1 MKHLFKKITA
11 GIIVPVMVLTLL
23 LNVFPMNFAAEDN
36 KELVDICDLNSQS
49 LLYSYDHAT
58 LENGEL
64 TLKMWE
70 GVGYE
75 VGITLPKALTETYKI
90 TGTIKVNDVIAT
102 ADDDISIWNCI
113 RIVAGRTTQADYNTV
128 SIYRKVGI
136 QIVNFN
142 ENVPV
147 GIGEIH
153 PYPEG
158 TEFVPGAVMAFEIY
172 REGRRLAFT
181 LNGTKVIDY
190 TLSEE
195 EDMAAKENHNIIGFQ
210 STNVDYTISDL
221 KVLVDKEAA
230 AAQDPGQ
237 TGDGPEL
244 VWYDVLDW
252 DSVETQYGATGTEI
266 DRDGKVISMAY
277 WENTPYQYG
286 LLFEGIKPK
295 FRISGKITINDIID
309 TGDNDISIWN
319 GLRIICG
326 RTDFLT
332 YNTVSMYR
340 LVGMQIVN
348 NSTVG
353 IGPII
358 PYPEGFSFAAGT
370 EFTFEILKDGRHFI
384 FKLNDAVMIDYT
396 VGKSEDLFVDDAY
409 DNIGFIAINMAYDVT
424 DLKVEVEGEAPTPS
438 PIPTEVP
445 QTPDPEP
452 TVNATAVPTQP
463 ATAEPTEVPQ
473 KTASG
478 GKTSGG
484 NNSWIWLVIEIAFAV
499 ITVAIIVIIIS
510 SRKKKKD
517 TQNG

>member
-1 MKHLFKKITA
+1 MKYLFKKIVV
-11 GIIVPVMVLTLL
+11 GITVSVMVLTLL
-23 LNVFPMNFAAEDN
+23 LNAFSVNFAAEDN
-36 KELVDICDLNSQS
+36 KEFEDICDLNSQS

-58 LENGEL
+58 LENGDL

-75 VGITLPKALTETYKI
+75 VGVKLPRALTETYKI

-113 RIVAGRTTQADYNTV
+113 RIIAGRTTQADYNTV

-153 PYPEG
+153 SYPEG

-190 TLSEE
+190 LLSEE
-195 EDMAAKENHNIIGFQ
+195 EDLAAKENHNIIGFQ

-221 KVLVDKEAA
+221 KVLVDKDAA
-230 AAQDPGQ
+230 TSQDPGQ
-237 TGDGPEL
+237 TDDGPEL
-244 VWYDVLDW
+244 VWYDVIDW
-252 DSVETQYGATGTEI
+252 DSIETQYGTAETEI
-266 DRDGKVISMAY
+266 DRDGKVISMPFL
-277 WENTPYQYG
+277 ENTPYQYG
-286 LLFEGIKPK
+286 LMFEGIKSK
-295 FRISGKITINDIID
+295 FRMSGKITINDIVD
-309 TGDNDISIWN
+309 TGDDDISIWN

-358 PYPEGFSFAAGT
+358 PYPEGFSFAEGT

-424 DLKVEVEGEAPTPS
+424 DLKVEVEGLPPTPTPVPTEAPVTPT
-438 PIPTEVP
+438 IVPT
-445 QTPDPEP
+445 
-452 TVNATAVPTQP
+452 AKSTAVPIQSAAAE
-463 ATAEPTEVPQ
+463 ATDKPIQTDSEQITKNDNGCTESP
-473 KTASG
+473 
-478 GKTSGG
+478 
-484 NNSWIWLVIEIAFAV
+484 WIWLIIEIAVAV
-499 ITVAIIVIIIS
+499 ITVAVISIIVF
-510 SRKKKKD
+510 KKKK
-517 TQNG
+517 G